1 MNLKFLSQIGLCM
14 VLAYSGAANTNVYY
28 NFTVPSGY
36 TLTNVYII
44 DTQPSEFF
52 ASFTSI
58 TNDTATPNIFVGPA
72 SITGSIVGTSFGGAN
87 GNYLTLFAVFT
98 NTTDIN
104 VAVSVPNPLGGVFV
118 LTNASWN
125 DYSNLLHFGFSLPGE
140 SSILSDLETGSLFN
154 LAQTFTP
161 LQPGSPV
168 LALPDS
174 SNTIVAFDG
183 GAQNAGSFSFS
194 LTPIL
199 TAPKLSI
206 TYLGNQTVISWPLPS
221 TGWTLQTNNNL
232 ATDTWGNY
240 LGSVSNNSETNSLSR
255 DNLFFRLIH
264 P

>member
-1 MNLKFLSQIGLCM
+1 MNLKFLSLISLCT
-14 VLAYSGAANTNVYY
+14 VWLTASAANTNIYY

-44 DTQPSEFF
+44 DTQPSELF

-72 SITGSIVGTSFGGAN
+72 NITGSISGTTFGGAD

-98 NTTDIN
+98 NTTDVN

-125 DYSNLLHFGFSLPGE
+125 DYSNLLHFGPSLPGE
-140 SSILSDLETGSLFN
+140 VSILSDLETGSLFN
-154 LAQTFTP
+154 LAQTFAY
-161 LQPGSPV
+161 LQPSSPV
-168 LALPDS
+168 LAMPGS
-174 SNTIVAFDG
+174 SSTIVAFDG

-199 TAPKLSI
+199 TAPSLSI
-206 TYLGNQTVISWPLPS
+206 THLGNQTVISWPLPS
-221 TGWTLQTNNNL
+221 TDWTLQTNDNL
-232 ATDTWGNY
+232 VTGKWGNY
-240 LGSVSNNSETNSLSR
+240 LGPVSNNIETNSPLR
-255 DNLFFRLIH
+255 DSLFFRLIH